1 MSSVKLLKDLNFAS
15 KINENNAVTDP
26 GKEVLS
32 KYRGFCYNNAPTCTV
47 VNNFVREAS
56 NFTFDSGLTSIL
68 ESVMKFIGENKISWK
83 LASACESILNNNS
96 HYSYI
101 AKSGVEQVGKLLEM
115 NESEVVSYIKAGAL
129 KGVQYI
135 PEFRNI
141 CKEIYKTH
149 VCEKATPSYVWQTP
163 VSFILVEG
171 QKQYFQVLGKT
182 LSFEDGNVNE
192 AVCDSKEFHEINALL
207 ENFRFVDDKLIYEY
221 RSSYNDGCKFVISEE
236 DINENET
243 KHNLEII
250 KGENVVESFDNKDKF
265 MEYCNNI
272 SKLLPVNEKLRWL
285 NSVSMVSRVFENA
298 GSICGLDCTKVVNT
312 SDGSLFAITE
322 ADNNVNLTVFRNYN
336 HGTSSSNYNF
346 MVEALN
352 NVTSLTGIDLK
363 SEYQTRITEDC
374 KKENPEEV
382 EEINEAL
389 KESKKAQ
396 ISERRKQIAM
406 LAEKYKNDPARIT
419 LLNSLAQEL
428 SLLDA

>member
-32 KYRGFCYNNAPTCTV
+32 KYRGFCYSNAPTCTV

-56 NFTFDSGLTSIL
+56 SLTFDSGLTSIL

-83 LASACESILNNNS
+83 LASACESILCNNS

-101 AKSGVEQVGKLLEM
+101 AKAGVEQVGKLLEM
-115 NESEVVSYIKAGAL
+115 NEAEVVSYIKAGAL

-135 PEFRNI
+135 PEFRSI

-149 VCEKATPSYVWQTP
+149 VCEKAAPSYTWRTP
-163 VSFILVEG
+163 VSFIFVEG

-182 LSFEDGNVNE
+182 FAFEDGNVHE
-192 AVCDSKEFHEINALL
+192 AVCDDKDFREINSLL
-207 ENFRFVDDKLIYEY
+207 ENFKSVDNSLIYEY
-221 RSSYNDGCKFVISEE
+221 TSSYNDSCKFVISEE
-236 DINENET
+236 VVNENES
-243 KHNLEII
+243 KHKVEIK
-250 KGENVVESFDNKDKF
+250 KGETVAESFENKDSF
-265 MEYCNNI
+265 MEYCNNV

-285 NSVSMVSRVFENA
+285 NSVSMVARVFEHSS
-298 GSICGLDCTKVVNT
+298 SICGLDCTKVVTT
-312 SDGSLFAITE
+312 SDGSILAITE
-322 ADNNVNLTVFRNYN
+322 ADNNVNLTVYRNYN
-336 HGTSSSNYNF
+336 HGTSSSNYDF
-346 MVEALN
+346 MVEALK

-363 SEYQTRITEDC
+363 SEYTERITEDC

-382 EEINEAL
+382 AEINEAL

>member
-26 GKEVLS
+26 GKEILS

-101 AKSGVEQVGKLLEM
+101 AKAGVDQVGKLLEM
-115 NESEVVSYIKAGAL
+115 NESEVISYIKAGAL

-135 PEFRNI
+135 PEFRNV
-141 CKEIYKTH
+141 CKEVYKTH
-149 VCEKATPSYVWQTP
+149 VCEKSTPSYTWKTP
-163 VSFILVEG
+163 VSFIFVEG
-171 QKQYFQVLGKT
+171 EKQYFQVLGKT
-182 LSFEDGNVNE
+182 FVIENGNVNE
-192 AVCDSKEFHEINALL
+192 AICDDKEFHEINNLL
-207 ENFRFVDDKLIYEY
+207 ENFKSVDNKLIYEY
-221 RSSYNDGCKFVISEE
+221 NSSYNDPCQFVISEE
-236 DINENET
+236 NENH
-243 KHNLEII
+243 KIEIK
-250 KGENVVESFDNKDKF
+250 KGETVVESFENKDSF
-265 MEYCNNI
+265 MEYCNNL
-272 SKLLPVNEKLRWL
+272 SKVLPVNEKLRWL
-285 NSVSMVSRVFENA
+285 NSVAMVSRVYEHSANV
-298 GSICGLDCTKVVNT
+298 CGLDCTKVVT
-312 SDGSLFAITE
+312 TTDGSILSITE
-322 ADNNVNLTVFRNYN
+322 AENNVNLTVFRNYN

-346 MVEALN
+346 MVEALK

-363 SEYQTRITEDC
+363 SEYAQRITEDC

-396 ISERRKQIAM
+396 ISERRKQIAI

>member
-1 MSSVKLLKDLNFAS
+1 MSSVKLLKNLNFAS

-32 KYRGFCYNNAPTCTV
+32 KYRGFCYSNAPTCTV

-149 VCEKATPSYVWQTP
+149 ICEKSTPSYTWQTP
-163 VSFILVEG
+163 VSFIFVEG

-182 LSFEDGNVNE
+182 FAFEDGKVNE
-192 AVCDSKEFHEINALL
+192 AVCNDKEFHEINSLL
-207 ENFRFVDDKLIYEY
+207 ENFRSIDNSLVYEY
-221 RSSYNDGCKFVISEE
+221 NSSYNDKCQFVISEE
-236 DINENET
+236 NKT
-243 KHNLEII
+243 HKLEIK
-250 KGENVVESFDNKDKF
+250 KGETVVESFDNKDSF

-272 SKLLPVNEKLRWL
+272 SKVLPVNEKLRWL
-285 NSVSMVSRVFENA
+285 NSVSMVAKVFEN
-298 GSICGLDCTKVVNT
+298 SDEIYGLDCTKVVNT

-322 ADNNVNLTVFRNYN
+322 AENNVNLTIFRNYN
-336 HGTSSSNYNF
+336 HGTSTSNYDF
-346 MVEALN
+346 VVEALN

-363 SEYQTRITEDC
+363 SEYQARITEDC
-374 KKENPEEV
+374 KKQNPEEV